1 MCDRRATTT
10 THLLYF
16 TPYFKPLIIR
26 GEKEGRKEGRE
37 REGFFFFFWPLL
49 GNKKGLFLFT
59 WKSSSVVADAK
70 GPLESLENM
79 IITNSIK
86 GFLAEEIQ
94 NSKLLNRW
102 PVMMMM
108 KKKKKKKKKKMMM
121 MMMMM
126 KLFLN

>member
-1 MCDRRATTT
+1 MCDCRATTT
-10 THLLYF
+10 THSLYF

-26 GEKEGRKEGRE
+26 GGKEGMKEGRE
-37 REGFFFFFWPLL
+37 REREDFFFCFWRFL
-49 GNKKGLFLFT
+49 GKKKGVFLFT

-79 IITNSIK
+79 IITIQIE

-102 PVMMMM
+102 PVMTN
-108 KKKKKKKKKKMMM
+108 KKKKKKKMMM
-121 MMMMM
+121 M